1 MLIAERAIAG
11 VLLSGRFW
19 HRHRPIG
26 CFLGDSKRRFAGDYQ
41 ATKRLRDVLVGT
53 DSGWSLDSRVEKSK
67 YARKCTY
74 VIMAHK
80 TLTISEE
87 AYNAL
92 ARLKSKDESFTKV
105 ILRLAERKTK
115 GNLLDYVRSFAP
127 DNELA
132 DRMDASH
139 HWSVSILHFSLIL
152 CGDGPRP
159 KRSSESIWRTEI
171 LSQPLRSLLR

>member
-1 MLIAERAIAG
+1 
-11 VLLSGRFW
+11 
-19 HRHRPIG
+19 
-26 CFLGDSKRRFAGDYQ
+26 
-41 ATKRLRDVLVGT
+41 
-53 DSGWSLDSRVEKSK
+53 
-67 YARKCTY
+67 
-74 VIMAHK
+74 MAHK

-132 DRMDASH
+132 DRMEE
-139 HWSVSILHFSLIL
+139 VLKKRGSI
-152 CGDGPRP
+152 R
-159 KRSSESIWRTEI
+159 
-171 LSQPLRSLLR
+171 LRSYGR